1 MSGLEHRSHKTYWVC
16 EDFLWDHYAAP
27 QFSAFHVSAQ
37 EWLSRESRA
46 GKYFGLSANSQQA
59 FLSLED
65 FYFKSYLKKNPSAQ
79 TVLRLDCF
87 LTYNHIYKGQNVN
100 TADSADIIWPQE
112 KSYWFSYS
120 AEPGTAFGPNLYS
133 LPMILFY
140 ICVSLQGT
148 GTQWDPTPSLLPN
161 SLLNRHAKTCSFF
174 LSWLVIYVPGIL
186 CPLLYFY
193 NLSHIFLL
201 IRLSEQHRALDS
213 NCALR
218 SSTW

>member
-79 TVLRLDCF
+79 TVLRLD
-87 LTYNHIYKGQNVN
+87 
-100 TADSADIIWPQE
+100 
-112 KSYWFSYS
+112 
-120 AEPGTAFGPNLYS
+120 
-133 LPMILFY
+133 
-140 ICVSLQGT
+140 
-148 GTQWDPTPSLLPN
+148 
-161 SLLNRHAKTCSFF
+161 
-174 LSWLVIYVPGIL
+174 
-186 CPLLYFY
+186 YF
-193 NLSHIFLL
+193 
-201 IRLSEQHRALDS
+201 
-213 NCALR
+213 
-218 SSTW
+218 